1 MLSYD
6 VLQRQKLR
14 GVTVGIEF
22 SGLFSCYSII
32 KMVGFPKCQ
41 LLLLSLTLTHWLCVH
56 LTEIFFWD
64 DRVGK
69 MFIHGRPIS
78 SCLLQWGCGR
88 EKHCS
93 KQRCCWK
100 KLLFISRDA
109 HEKHKKQQPIDFLWT
124 LNCLIKSGVFLH
136 FTCRKEILLMP
147 LQATETSLTRRF
159 CRSWWNTRSS
169 WRRRTATSVSWR
181 ITLTTSWWGWW
192 RKPPVSSECH
202 TNLLAKLASSPRAE
216 ILQGASCWVH

>member
-1 MLSYD
+1 MLCCD
-6 VLQRQKLR
+6 VLQRQRLR
-14 GVTVGIEF
+14 EVTVGIEF
-22 SGLFSCYSII
+22 SGLFPCYSII
-32 KMVGFPKCQ
+32 KVVGFPKCQ
-41 LLLLSLTLTHWLCVH
+41 LFLWSLTLTRWLCVH
-56 LTEIFFWD
+56 LTDIFSWD
-64 DRVGK
+64 DSGK
-69 MFIHGRPIS
+69 NVHP
-78 SCLLQWGCGR
+78 LLQWGCGR

-100 KLLFISRDA
+100 KLLFMSRDA
-109 HEKHKKQQPIDFLWT
+109 HEKHKKQQPTNFLGT

-147 LQATETSLTRRF
+147 LQDTETSLTRRF

-181 ITLTTSWWGWW
+181 ITLTISWCGWW

-202 TNLLAKLASSPRAE
+202 MNLLAKLASFPKAE
-216 ILQGASCWVH
+216 ILEGTSCWVH